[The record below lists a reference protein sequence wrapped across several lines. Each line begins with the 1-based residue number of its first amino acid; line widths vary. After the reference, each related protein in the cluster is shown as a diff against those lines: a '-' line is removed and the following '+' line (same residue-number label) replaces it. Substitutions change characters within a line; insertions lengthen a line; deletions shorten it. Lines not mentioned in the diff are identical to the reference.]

1 MQKFKNPPLRDR
13 INTLLETVTGWT
25 RTIIAPLG
33 HVTFSPIMLLIV
45 MVLVS
50 AYLLIRIVS

>member
-1 MQKFKNPPLRDR
+1 MQKYKTPPLRDR
-13 INTLLETVTGWT
+13 INTLLQTISEWT

-45 MVLVS
+45 MALVS
-50 AYLLIRIVS
+50 AYVLIRLVS